1 MWDTMTSE
9 LSCIIF
15 NPDSPAQAAVI
26 WLHGLG
32 ADGRDFEPIV
42 PDLQSRLTLP
52 IRFIFPNAPFRS
64 ITING
69 GYEMR
74 AWYDITALDLS
85 QAEDAEGIYES
96 THQLNTLIRRE
107 LDNNIPA
114 RRIVLAGFSQ
124 GGAIALHTGLR
135 YPQRLAGILALS
147 TYLPLA
153 ATVSSER
160 HQANH
165 DIPIFMGHGVEDTVV
180 PLYYAQSSNNLL
192 LKLGYRVEF
201 HSYNM
206 PHSLCTEEV
215 DDIADWISNRLKS

>member
-1 MWDTMTSE
+1 MTSE

-15 NPDSPAQAAVI
+15 NPDIPPKATVI

-42 PDLQSRLTLP
+42 PHLQSRLMLP
-52 IRFIFPNAPFRS
+52 TRFIFPNAPFRS

-69 GYEMR
+69 GDVMR
-74 AWYDITALDLS
+74 AWYDIAALDLS

-96 THQLNTLIRRE
+96 TRQLNALIQRE
-107 LDNNIPA
+107 MDNDIPVQ
-114 RRIVLAGFSQ
+114 RIILAGFSQ

-135 YPQRLAGILALS
+135 YPQSLAGILALS

-160 HQANH
+160 HQANY
-165 DIPIFMGHGVEDTVV
+165 DIPIFMGHGIEDTVV
-180 PLYYAQSSNNLL
+180 PLPYAQSSKNLL
-192 LKLGYRVEF
+192 LKLGYRVEW

-206 PHSLCTEEV
+206 PHSLCNEEV
-215 DDIADWISNRLKS
+215 DDIADWISNRLKA